1 MAETFLK
8 RQAGAGM
15 SHAKTQRRKGFLVSR
30 DGKSGVMGPKK
41 PALLCRLMVLFLLI
55 LTASTA
61 FSEDS
66 VSGSVFIIEL
76 EGAINPATAEF
87 VVRGLQTA
95 KDQEATLAII
105 RMDTPGGLASSMRSI
120 VKAILNSPVPVVVYV
135 GPRGA
140 GAASA
145 GVMVT
150 VAGHVA
156 AMARGTNI
164 GAAHPVGA
172 GGKDIG
178 GTMSEKVVNDMASYA
193 RGIAEQKG
201 KNGQWVEKS
210 IRESVSITAE
220 EAHEKKVVDLVV
232 EDMDDLLK
240 SLDGRVI
247 EMASGKTTLN
257 TTGLEKVHFKPGL
270 RDKILKII
278 SDPNIAY
285 ILMMIGLAGLYFEL
299 SHPGTIFPGV
309 IGGISLI
316 LAFFSFQT
324 LPVNY
329 AGVVLILL
337 AIIFFIAEVKVA
349 SYGILS
355 IGGLIALT
363 LGSLMLFENM
373 RVSLKLMMP
382 TIVLVGGF
390 FVVVA
395 GLAFRTLRT
404 KPVSGVDGML
414 GEKGI
419 VKELI
424 EPEGLVFVHGEY
436 WRAFSEER
444 IEPGETVEVAG
455 IKGLLLNVQ
464 RTSEKSHKVLTQS
477 AKE

>member
-1 MAETFLK
+1 MAET
-8 RQAGAGM
+8 
-15 SHAKTQRRKGFLVSR
+15 SPRRPIIF
-30 DGKSGVMGPKK
+30 
-41 PALLCRLMVLFLLI
+41 ALLALIFFLSAYPAFCE
-55 LTASTA
+55 TSTP
-61 FSEDS
+61 
-66 VSGSVFIIEL
+66 GSAFIIEL
-76 EGAINPATAEF
+76 EGAINPATAAF
-87 VVRGLQTA
+87 VTRGLEKA
-95 KDQEATLAII
+95 REQEATLAII
-105 RMDTPGGLASSMRSI
+105 RMDTPGGLASSMRTI

-135 GPRGA
+135 GPQGA

-178 GTMSEKVVNDMASYA
+178 GTMNEKVLNDMVSYA
-193 RGIAEQKG
+193 RGIAEQNG
-201 KNGQWVEKS
+201 KNGQWVEKA

-220 EAHEKKVVDLVV
+220 EARKKNVVDLVV
-232 EDMDDLLK
+232 NDTDDLLK
-240 SLDGRVI
+240 ALDGRVI
-247 EMASGKTTLN
+247 ELASGKTTLN
-257 TTGLEKVHFKPGL
+257 TKGIQKVYYKPDL

-285 ILMMIGLAGLYFEL
+285 ILMMIGLAGLFFEL
-299 SHPGTIFPGV
+299 SHPGTVFPGV
-309 IGGISLI
+309 IGALSLI

-355 IGGLIALT
+355 IGGLVALT

-373 RVSLKLMMP
+373 RVSLKLMTP

-395 GLAFRTLRT
+395 GVAFRALRS
-404 KPVSGVDGML
+404 KPVSGADGMR
-414 GEKGI
+414 GEIGI

-424 EPEGLVFVHGEY
+424 APEGLVFVHGEY
-436 WRAFSEER
+436 WRAFSEEP
-444 IEPGETVEVAG
+444 IEPGESVEVTG
-455 IKGLLLNVQ
+455 VNGLLLNV
-464 RTSEKSHKVLTQS
+464 RKVPEQNL
-477 AKE
+477 